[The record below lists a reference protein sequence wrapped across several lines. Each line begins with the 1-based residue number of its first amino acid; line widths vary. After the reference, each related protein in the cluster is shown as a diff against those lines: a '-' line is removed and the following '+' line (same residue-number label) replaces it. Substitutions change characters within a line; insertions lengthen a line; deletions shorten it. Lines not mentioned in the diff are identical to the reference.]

1 MLWGMRMSENYKKG
15 TLLLL
20 REGNSI
26 FLRADIRSDDEVI
39 ELEVANNYISIV
51 FDSGDDKEILERNY
65 DTLEYKNRK
74 RFP

>member
-1 MLWGMRMSENYKKG
+1 MSENYKKG

-65 DTLEYKNRK
+65 DILEYKNRK